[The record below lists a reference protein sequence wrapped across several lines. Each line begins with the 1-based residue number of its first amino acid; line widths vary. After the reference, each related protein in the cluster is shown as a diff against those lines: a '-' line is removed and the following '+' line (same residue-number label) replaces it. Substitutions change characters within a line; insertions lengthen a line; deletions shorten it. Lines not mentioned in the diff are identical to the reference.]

1 MDYYCIKE
9 FDATGIVKTV
19 FTSKDRGCWLSNT
32 EEGHAGYREVL
43 SHFNLSENDI
53 ASTFQRHSDCVR
65 AVTRKDA
72 GINTFWRS
80 DPIEVADG
88 IVTNETGFLLTSMES
103 DCTPVYILDPV
114 QRAVGMVH
122 SGWRGTASLIS
133 VRAVELMRREYGSR
147 PEDIM
152 IAFGPC
158 ICKDCYEVGGD
169 LIAPFSVHFSQDEL
183 RRLFAPKENGKYTLD
198 VKEAIRLSLTEAG
211 VQDERIFDCGCCTY
225 HDGIFYSHRRQ
236 LKDGE
241 SGADHMLTGIMLI
254 EQGRGKV

>member
-19 FTSKDRGCWLSNT
+19 FTSKGRGCWLSNT

-169 LIAPFSVHFSQDEL
+169 LIAPFSVHFKIGIGNEGAVL
-183 RRLFAPKENGKYTLD
+183 LLFPSVPVFVPNKCNLTICLHGLD
-198 VKEAIRLSLTEAG
+198 FIGSVRHGRFHRSAVIGRCQRAG
-211 VQDERIFDCGCCTY
+211 
-225 HDGIFYSHRRQ
+225 
-236 LKDGE
+236 
-241 SGADHMLTGIMLI
+241 
-254 EQGRGKV
+254 